1 MSGFTYDIEDYSET
15 IRLLERIR
23 NNMESNIQLFTTAG
37 AIPETHAP
45 VWRGDTATRLKAV
58 MDEYAAKAR
67 ALRMETE
74 SLLEAALKFCR
85 DRQRDDEDFNSSL
98 RGIE

>member
-23 NNMESNIQLFTTAG
+23 DNMESNVHLFKTAG

-45 VWRGDTATRLKAV
+45 GWRGDTAKRLKEV
-58 MDEYAAKAR
+58 MDEYAAKAQ
-67 ALRMETE
+67 ALRTETDL
-74 SLLEAALKFCR
+74 LLEAALKFCR
-85 DRQRDDEDFNSSL
+85 DRQRDDEDFNSGF